1 MIRALAVLGL
11 GLASGL
17 AAHAGGPRVFRFE
30 PDARDA
36 LHLLWSSS
44 LSSRA
49 ERVACLAGV
58 IEGDTVRVFRILPL
72 VATGGDSLGISANAS
87 LEACGP
93 PSWQG
98 TVHTHIAMRAGQ
110 RPYSRFSGADR
121 GVMLMWGQRWKAT
134 GMFCVLFS
142 SEQAHCELDGIDG
155 TLIFPTT
162 QY

>member
-1 MIRALAVLGL
+1 MIRSLAVLGL
-11 GLASGL
+11 GLGL
-17 AAHAGGPRVFRFE
+17 AAHVGGPHVFRFE

-44 LSSRA
+44 LESRT

-58 IEGDTVRVFRILPL
+58 IEGDTVRVLRILPL
-72 VATGGDSLGISANAS
+72 VAIGGDSLGISANAS

-93 PSWQG
+93 PEWHG
-98 TVHTHIAMRAGQ
+98 TVHTHIALRAGQ
-110 RPYSRFSGADR
+110 RPYSTFSGADR
-121 GVMLMWGQRWKAT
+121 GVMLMWGQRWRAN
-134 GMFCVLFS
+134 GIFCVLFS

-155 TLIFPTT
+155 SLIFPTT

>member
-11 GLASGL
+11 GLGLMASTV
-17 AAHAGGPRVFRFE
+17 GPRVFRFE
-30 PDARDA
+30 RDASDA

-44 LSSRA
+44 LEARA

-58 IEGDTVRVFRILPL
+58 IEDDTVRVLRILPL
-72 VATGGDSLGISANAS
+72 VATGGDSLGIPANAS

-93 PSWQG
+93 PEWQG
-98 TVHTHIAMRAGQ
+98 TVHTHIALREGQ
-110 RPYSRFSGADR
+110 RPYSSFSGADR

-134 GMFCVLFS
+134 GIFCVLFS
-142 SEQAHCELDGIDG
+142 SEQAHCELDGIG
-155 TLIFPTT
+155 GVLIFPTA